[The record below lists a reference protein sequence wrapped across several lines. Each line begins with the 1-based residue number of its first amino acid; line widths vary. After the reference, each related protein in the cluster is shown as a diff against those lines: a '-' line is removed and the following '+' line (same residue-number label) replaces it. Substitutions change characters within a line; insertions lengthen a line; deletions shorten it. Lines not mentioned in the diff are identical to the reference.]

1 MSKVKTGLSEMNVPD
16 EIAFAKQVVLKMT
29 TNPNFTTP
37 APALT
42 AITTAVTA
50 LETAYTAALAART
63 SSKQATS
70 DMRDKQAALTALLI
84 EEAAYVQTTSAGDTT
99 KIESS
104 GFDVAKTPSQIGVL
118 PAPADVQLN
127 ANVNPGNMGIRWKP
141 VHGAAS
147 YVVERAADATPADY
161 VVAANTTIGKAL
173 VNTMTSGQRYWFRVA
188 AVNAKGIGE
197 WTLPV
202 SKIAP

>member
-1 MSKVKTGLSEMNVPD
+1 MSRLKIGLNHMNVLE
-16 EIAFAKQVVLKMT
+16 EIAFARQVVTKMT
-29 TNPNFTTP
+29 GNATFTTP
-37 APALT
+37 LPALA
-42 AITTAVTA
+42 AITTAADDTEA
-50 LETAYTAALAART
+50 AYQAMLAARIAA
-63 SSKQATS
+63 KQATATVQ
-70 DMRDKQAALTALLI
+70 DKQGILTDLLKR
-84 EEAAYVQTTSAGDTT
+84 EGAYVQHISAGDRV
-99 KIESS
+99 KIESAGFSVTQAS
-104 GFDVAKTPSQIGVL
+104 GAPQSL

-161 VVAANTTIGKAL
+161 VVAANTTVAKAL